1 MKYQQLID
9 KINGFAMNWREA
21 ETELDKIKADSIAYN
36 FIDSITIERALIS
49 PAELICYYDVAKRL
63 KGKLK

>member
-1 MKYQQLID
+1 
-9 KINGFAMNWREA
+9 MNWREA

-63 KGKLK
+63 KGKLKWKQK